1 MENLIRVNDNN
12 FDRLQARRGLTVK
25 NNSQMSK
32 VGDMGLGIEAAER
45 QDAAVRAK
53 LEARINSINALD
65 TQLQE
70 VGLLVAT
77 FGLKTKSAQINTLTT
92 ALENL
97 DEIRAQAELPVG
109 ASRPLR
115 LIRNAVVSVREGLIT
130 GSYTKTE
137 RAGLEITEIVEAR
150 KILADMKVKAVDR
163 MELITASKAPATD
176 LGDNDV
182 KALQTTAKAR
192 GALDAIRNRPQV
204 LCMAPVIPVL
214 SGRLDLAK
222 LKAAGIKC
230 EMVGGYPMI
239 YDQRII
245 GVNRDAIQ
253 ADARGKPERA
263 IEAATRYM
271 VSLREAVAPLTMVS
285 ARAVAQSGGSWYWVA
300 DRNTLRALQLAA
312 GGNINITDWGFGFGG

>member
-53 LEARINSINALD
+53 LEARINSINSLD
-65 TQLQE
+65 KQLQE
-70 VGLLVAT
+70 LGVVVAT
-77 FGLKTKSAQINTLTT
+77 FGLKSKSDQIMTLTA
-92 ALENL
+92 ALEAL
-97 DEIRAQAELPVG
+97 DSIRDQPELPVG

-115 LIRNAVVSVREGLIT
+115 LISNAMVSVREGLMT

-137 RAGLEITEIVEAR
+137 RAGLEITEIIEAR
-150 KILADMKVKAVDR
+150 QILAGLKTKAEAR
-163 MELITASKAPATD
+163 MEVITAAKAPALEID
-176 LGDNDV
+176 ESSV
-182 KALQTTAKAR
+182 KALTTTARAK
-192 GALDAIRNRPQV
+192 GALDAIRNRPNV
-204 LCMAPVIPVL
+204 LCMAPIIPVL
-214 SGRLDLAK
+214 AGRLDLAK

-253 ADARGKPERA
+253 ADTRGKPERA

-271 VSLREAVAPLTMVS
+271 VSLRDAVAPLTMVS
-285 ARAVAQSGGSWYWVA
+285 AKAQAYAGGSWYWVA
-300 DRNTLRALQLAA
+300 DRQTLRALQQAA
-312 GGNINITDWGFGFGG
+312 GGNINISDWGFGFGG